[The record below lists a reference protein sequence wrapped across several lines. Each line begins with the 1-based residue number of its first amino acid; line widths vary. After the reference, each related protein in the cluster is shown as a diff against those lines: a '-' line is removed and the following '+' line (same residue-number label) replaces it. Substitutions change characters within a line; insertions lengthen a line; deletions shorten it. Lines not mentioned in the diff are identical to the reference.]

1 MFTMDRRS
9 LILGSAAVVAASALS
24 RGYAQS
30 PTGLFKLDPLPYPTS
45 KNEPYIDAQTM
56 EIHHD
61 RHHAAYVNNLNG
73 VMAQQPDL
81 AKRPLLELLTDL
93 NSVPEAVRTTVRNN
107 GGGHANHTMFWQIM
121 GGAGG
126 EPKGDVKAAIDR
138 DFGGFDKLQ
147 DQFNAAGTRVF
158 GSGWVFVTVARDGKL
173 ALVSKPNQDTPLMDG
188 QRTLMGNDVWEH
200 AYYLKYQNRRPD
212 YLKAWWNVV
221 NWDKVSERYSA
232 AKVRTLAIQPRAFW
246 SSRTPPRPWDEF
258 DEYVRSSGP
267 VKAVATDESR
277 LTRSRTPLDARASR
291 PCCRKR
297 RRPACGTN
305 CSWILAAVLHRRDS
319 TRSRAAHRPAVH
331 RYRPRSRGS
340 AQPPWSARPRSQ
352 LPRSR
357 PQLEQ

>member
-1 MFTMDRRS
+1 MFTMDRRC

-30 PTGLFKLDPLPYPTS
+30 PTGPFKLDPLPYPTS

-107 GGGHANHTMFWQIM
+107 GGGHANHTMFW
-121 GGAGG
+121 
-126 EPKGDVKAAIDR
+126 
-138 DFGGFDKLQ
+138 
-147 DQFNAAGTRVF
+147 
-158 GSGWVFVTVARDGKL
+158 
-173 ALVSKPNQDTPLMDG
+173 PLMDG

-232 AKVRTLAIQPRAFW
+232 AK
-246 SSRTPPRPWDEF
+246 E
-258 DEYVRSSGP
+258 ERSP
-267 VKAVATDESR
+267 
-277 LTRSRTPLDARASR
+277 
-291 PCCRKR
+291 
-297 RRPACGTN
+297 
-305 CSWILAAVLHRRDS
+305 
-319 TRSRAAHRPAVH
+319 
-331 RYRPRSRGS
+331 SRGVD
-340 AQPPWSARPRSQ
+340 SQ
-352 LPRSR
+352 IRLGK
-357 PQLEQ
+357 

>member
-1 MFTMDRRS
+1 MFTMDRRC

-30 PTGLFKLDPLPYPTS
+30 PTGPFKLDPLPYPTS

-147 DQFNAAGTRVF
+147 DQFNTAGTRVF

-173 ALVSKPNQDTPLMDG
+173 ALVSKP
-188 QRTLMGNDVWEH
+188 TLMGNDVWEH

-232 AKVRTLAIQPRAFW
+232 AKAGTLTI
-246 SSRTPPRPWDEF
+246 
-258 DEYVRSSGP
+258 
-267 VKAVATDESR
+267 
-277 LTRSRTPLDARASR
+277 
-291 PCCRKR
+291 
-297 RRPACGTN
+297 
-305 CSWILAAVLHRRDS
+305 
-319 TRSRAAHRPAVH
+319 
-331 RYRPRSRGS
+331 
-340 AQPPWSARPRSQ
+340 
-352 LPRSR
+352 
-357 PQLEQ
+357 